1 MTGEF
6 LVKSGGSPSNQE
18 YSDFTRL
25 DSGFFRGTTS
35 QCAQK
40 MCMVS
45 SHVQRWILRRLSH
58 KRLQNLKQAKDEGLI
73 TSPEYSSRRE
83 AALQPSD
90 PERCAKRPLDLDACD
105 KRPNTNG
112 SGDSRKPWELVQY
125 FPNKDDA
132 RKYITS
138 LKMKYT
144 HQYGVRNGAVYSCK
158 SHVECQQAPVSS
170 TRAE

>member
-58 KRLQNLKQAKDEGLI
+58 KRLQILKQAMDEGLI

-83 AALQPSD
+83 AALRPSD
-90 PERCAKRPLDLDACD
+90 PERSAKRWILMRATGGQTQMVVVTVESLGNYF
-105 KRPNTNG
+105 NT
-112 SGDSRKPWELVQY
+112 SRTRMMPVL
-125 FPNKDDA
+125 
-132 RKYITS
+132 TS
-138 LKMKYT
+138 
-144 HQYGVRNGAVYSCK
+144 HR
-158 SHVECQQAPVSS
+158 
-170 TRAE
+170 